1 MTQECVHRNS
11 RKRNIS
17 PYNCYTESS
26 LQLEISFIVA
36 KNMAKST
43 STQNMQKKLNKRFY
57 VMDSE

>member
-11 RKRNIS
+11 RNRDIS
-17 PYNCYTESS
+17 PHNCYTESS

-43 STQNMQKKLNKRFY
+43 STQNMQKKLNKRFLY
-57 VMDSE
+57 NGF

>member
-1 MTQECVHRNS
+1 MTQECVHKNS

-36 KNMAKST
+36 KNMAKSS
-43 STQNMQKKLNKRFY
+43 STQNMQKSLIKDFI
-57 VMDSE
+57 